1 VSERPALI
9 CYDGSDNA
17 ARAIEAAAEVLARRP
32 WVVLDVTVPLTA
44 EEREA
49 ALFSPVIVDNTASRV
64 HDVREI
70 ARRGVR
76 QAEGLGI
83 DAVERVD
90 VAYPTW
96 EGVVEVANKI
106 DAAVIVIGSRGLHGA
121 RELFEGSLSRD
132 LMRHAG
138 RPLLIVPPAGA

>member
-1 VSERPALI
+1 VSQRRALI
-9 CYDGSDNA
+9 CYDGSENA
-17 ARAIEAAAEVLARRP
+17 ARAIEVAAEVLSPRP

-49 ALFSPVIVDNTASRV
+49 ALFSPVIVDNTESRV
-64 HDVREI
+64 HDVSEI
-70 ARRGVR
+70 ARRGVH
-76 QAEGLGI
+76 QAERLGI

-96 EGVVEVANKI
+96 EGVVEVANEI
-106 DAAVIVIGSRGLHGA
+106 DAAVIVVGSRGLHGA
-121 RELFEGSLSRD
+121 RELFEGSLSHD

-138 RPLLIVPPAGA
+138 RPLLIVPPAGG